1 MDETLYETW
10 RARLLSFCRQLLRHS
25 HDAEEVVQDVFTK
38 LLTTTGRYDLEVDA
52 GVLLFRL
59 ARNRCIDL
67 RRKRRPTATA
77 DLVVAA
83 PAAGRGPE
91 VAEAIAALPLPER
104 EVLLLTAID
113 GLGYREVAAILGCSL
128 GTVAARKY
136 AAIDELRR
144 RLAP

>member
-1 MDETLYETW
+1 MDATLYETW

-38 LLTTTGRYDLEVDA
+38 LLTTAGRYDLTVDP

-67 RRKRRPTATA
+67 RRKCRPTTIA
-77 DLVVAA
+77 DPVVTA
-83 PAAGRGPE
+83 PAGRHPDVE
-91 VAEAIAALPLPER
+91 EAIAALPLPER
-104 EVLLLTAID
+104 EVLVLTTID

-128 GTVAARKY
+128 GTVASERA
-136 AAIDELRR
+136 AAILTLRR

>member
-1 MDETLYETW
+1 MCLPIGGFAPARVSCQRLNNRTTRSCAPGVDESLYETW

-38 LLTTTGRYDLEVDA
+38 LLTTTGRYDLEVDP

-67 RRKRRPTATA
+67 RRKHQPTAIA

-83 PAAGRGPE
+83 PPVGRSPE

-104 EVLLLTAID
+104 
-113 GLGYREVAAILGCSL
+113 
-128 GTVAARKY
+128 
-136 AAIDELRR
+136 
-144 RLAP
+144 